1 MRRLETSRRAHRMTT
16 LDRRSTTAVSAET
29 AGLGNRLKSWVSAM
43 RLGDDVRVLWVVN
56 RNMPAAFDEL
66 FTNPVSVSDVP
77 PDAAVYAS
85 WRLAVLPEDEPH
97 LPAGFATVG
106 AGAHPLIRAAGKAW
120 WNLTGRRSDRYR
132 FMLFPK
138 SHSRRSARKDAR
150 HIDLEYERI
159 PQYFREVYCPL
170 FRRIAVRPELERR
183 VSEWAAANLTPNTIG
198 VQVRT
203 WRDDPRRYRKYH
215 VPAWRRLLRLID
227 AAPADAPLFVVSDSD
242 DVVPQL
248 RQRYGSARV
257 LDYDRATLRA
267 DSWRSPDGIR
277 EDLIDML
284 LLARTEQLYLS
295 YLSTFG
301 EAAWW
306 LGGTTARVAVF

>member
-1 MRRLETSRRAHRMTT
+1 MRRRESSGQPQRMTT
-16 LDRRSTTAVSAET
+16 LERGARVAVSAET

-43 RLGDDVRVLWVVN
+43 RLGEDTRVVWAVN
-56 RNMPAAFDEL
+56 RNMPAAFEEL
-66 FTNPVSVSDVP
+66 FANPVSVTDVP

-120 WNLTGRRSDRYR
+120 WSLTGRRDDRYR

-138 SHSRRSARKDAR
+138 SHSRRSARRDAR

-159 PQYFREVYCPL
+159 PQYFRDVYGPL
-170 FRRIAVRPELERR
+170 FRKIAVRPEIEQR
-183 VSEWAAANLTPNTIG
+183 VEAWAAANLTSETIG

-227 AAPADAPLFVVSDSD
+227 AAPADAPLLVVSDSD

-248 RQRYGSARV
+248 RERYGSSRV
-257 LDYDRATLRA
+257 LEYGRATLRA
-267 DSWRSPDGIR
+267 ESWRSADGIR

-284 LLARTEQLYLS
+284 LLARARRLYLS

-306 LGGTTARVAVF
+306 LGGASARVEVF